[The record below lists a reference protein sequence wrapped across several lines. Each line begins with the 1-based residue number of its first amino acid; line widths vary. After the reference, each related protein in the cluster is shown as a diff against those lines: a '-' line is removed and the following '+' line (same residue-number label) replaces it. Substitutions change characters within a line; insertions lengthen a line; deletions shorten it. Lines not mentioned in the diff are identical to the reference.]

1 MIFRRFLAF
10 LSLMG
15 LVLATALPGLA
26 QTDGTT
32 EGALVADAVTLGDS
46 LTEVQTGIYV
56 LRLTNV
62 SPRDGSFDV
71 DFWIWFRWQGTDV
84 RPDQTFELANG
95 VISSRSDTEV
105 LNDNGFNYA
114 TVRVQGTIYQQF
126 DVREFPLD
134 NHVLTIDIE
143 DAQYDASNLVYV
155 PDASTALDP
164 KVEVA
169 GWQVGLGRP
178 SAANHVYPTN
188 YGLQSSGV
196 AESAYSRFSVPV
208 TLERTSFAPL
218 FKLFWISFLAVVLG
232 LLAFKVK
239 SDDLDARFGMGVGSI
254 FAASANAFVIS
265 DSLPETT
272 HITLAEQ
279 INLIAVGAIFLTVF
293 ISIWSLRLRYVERDE
308 ASVTLDNW
316 SLVIIGVGYV
326 LLNAVVLL
334 LHFV

>member
-1 MIFRRFLAF
+1 LLNRILA
-10 LSLMG
+10 LCLTMG
-15 LVLATALPGLA
+15 LCLVQAVPGRA
-26 QTDGTT
+26 QSDGQA
-32 EGALVADAVTLGDS
+32 GSLIDGAVTIADT

-62 SPRDGSFDV
+62 SPRDGSFDA
-71 DFWIWFRWQGTDV
+71 DFWIWFRWQGSDV

-95 VISSRSDTEV
+95 VIANRSDTEV
-105 LNDNGFNYA
+105 INDNGFNYA

-126 DVREFPLD
+126 DVQKFPLD
-134 NHVLTIDIE
+134 DHVLTIDIE
-143 DAQYDASNLVYV
+143 DAQYEAANLVYV
-155 PDASTALDP
+155 PDSETELDP
-164 KVEVA
+164 KVQVA

-178 SAANHVYPTN
+178 VTETHVYPTN
-188 YGLQSSGV
+188 YGYQSSGE
-196 AESAYSRFSVPV
+196 AEARYSRFVVPI

-218 FKLFWISFLAVVLG
+218 FKLFWISFLSVILG

-272 HITLAEQ
+272 NITLAEQ

-293 ISIWSLRLRYVERDE
+293 ISIWSLRLRYAGRDE
-308 ASVTLDNW
+308 ASVSLDNW
-316 SLVIIGVGYV
+316 SLLIIGMGYV
-326 LLNAVVLL
+326 LLNAAVMLIEL
-334 LHFV
+334 I